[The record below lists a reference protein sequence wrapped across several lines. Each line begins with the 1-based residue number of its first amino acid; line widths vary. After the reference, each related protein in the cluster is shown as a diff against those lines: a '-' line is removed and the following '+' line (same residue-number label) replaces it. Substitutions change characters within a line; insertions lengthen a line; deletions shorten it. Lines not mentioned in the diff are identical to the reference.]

1 MSFLMESQLR
11 EHNLPLRREH
21 SAKPSWADSILLTCP
36 LFGTLL
42 QVALTGLYA
51 RSLYSL
57 CF

>member
-1 MSFLMESQLR
+1 MESQLR